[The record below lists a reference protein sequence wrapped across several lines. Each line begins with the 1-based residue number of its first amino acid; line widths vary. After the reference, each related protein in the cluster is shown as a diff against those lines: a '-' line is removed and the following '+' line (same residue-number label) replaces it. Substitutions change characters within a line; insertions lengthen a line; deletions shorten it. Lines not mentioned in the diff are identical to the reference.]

1 MLNFIDQSVWEHL
14 LTSPEQAPDKERIA
28 LAIQQ
33 PWAELILQGKKT
45 IEIRSTMTNQRG
57 RIYVYAS
64 RKPSQLPCAL
74 VAAAE
79 HHLEIEQLPKGVIL
93 GTVELIDARPATAA
107 DAVAACVTPELLVNR
122 QAWIL
127 QHPAR
132 LPQELSPRFLPYG
145 IWFYPF
151 QRKPAAGDSFL

>member
-1 MLNFIDQSVWEHL
+1 VSSH
-14 LTSPEQAPDKERIA
+14 EQLPDKERIA

-57 RIYVYAS
+57 HIYVYAS
-64 RKPSQLPCAL
+64 RKASPLPCAL

-79 HHLEIEQLPKGVIL
+79 HQLQIEQLPRGVIL
-93 GTVELIDARPATAA
+93 GTVELMDARPAKAS
-107 DAVAACVTPELLVNR
+107 DALAACVPAEILAHR

-127 QHPAR
+127 QNPSR
-132 LPQELSPRFLPYG
+132 LKQELPPRFLPYG

-151 QRKPAAGDSFL
+151 QRKPAAGDS

>member
-1 MLNFIDQSVWEHL
+1 MDPSVWEYL
-14 LTSPEQAPDKERIA
+14 LTSQEQSPDKERIA

-57 RIYVYAS
+57 LIYVYAS

-79 HHLEIEQLPKGVIL
+79 HHLEIEQLSKGVIL
-93 GTVELIDARPATAA
+93 GTVELMDARPAKAS
-107 DAVAACVTPELLVNR
+107 DALAACVPPELLVNR

-127 QHPAR
+127 QNPSR

-151 QRKPAAGDSFL
+151 QRKPAAGDSLR